1 MSSTLNHAD
10 VLRPMGRLMTNACTA
25 QTLWSEGYLDAD
37 FSTICDGVPVVERNL
52 CHVPGV
58 IPHLNATRTMDGTF
72 LVKLSVYVKACHCSV
87 TYTHTDTYIQTYT
100 TDTGTTF

>member
-1 MSSTLNHAD
+1 
-10 VLRPMGRLMTNACTA
+10 MGRLMTNACTA
-25 QTLWSEGYLDAD
+25 QNLWPEGYLDAD

-52 CHVPGV
+52 RHKLHVPGI

-72 LVKLSVYVKACHCSV
+72 LVELSVYVKACHYSV
-87 TYTHTDTYIQTYT
+87 KYTHTGTYIQTYI